1 MPKLI
6 KPELEVDIK
15 RLSKEHYSYRE
26 IKNKLKE
33 EDVDVSIASIC
44 RVINNIGI
52 SRQALN
58 NGEKKT
64 QISKTTYQENSRHD
78 R

>member
-6 KPELEVDIK
+6 IPELEVDIK

-33 EDVDVSIASIC
+33 EDVDVSIASMC

-58 NGEKKT
+58 NGEKNPKF
-64 QISKTTYQENSRHD
+64 EDHLPRDSRHD